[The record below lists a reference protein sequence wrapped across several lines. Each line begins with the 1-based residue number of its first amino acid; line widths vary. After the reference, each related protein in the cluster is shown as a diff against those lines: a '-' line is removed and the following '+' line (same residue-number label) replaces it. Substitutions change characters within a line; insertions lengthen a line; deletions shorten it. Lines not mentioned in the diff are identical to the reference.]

1 LTPVAAPA
9 DGGATPG
16 PPDILFAGHHRWKP
30 RPWSRPELPGTW
42 LLTYTSAG
50 QGGYRSGAVQITPG
64 PGDVVLVH
72 RSAPVE
78 HCAPGPSTWEHSYLR
93 FDPWPGW
100 QPPAPFGRVTEGL
113 YRAHVRFAPT
123 RQRVEDALRRLIA
136 DVRSRDAARALVGLR
151 PKSASARGQGAEGLR
166 ELALTAL
173 REVFLLIGEDP
184 LESGRLDPRIAGVL
198 QVLTDDLAGPHD
210 IASLARTAGLSESR
224 FWHLFREQVGVP
236 PQRAIRSLRLQQ
248 SALRLTYT
256 SDAVGAIADE
266 TGFSSIYDFSRQFR
280 RAYGVSPRA
289 YRARFRTPEL
299 PPATPPRRSVR
310 SRPARHRD

>member
-1 LTPVAAPA
+1 LTRVATPTDGRAAPTA
-9 DGGATPG
+9 
-16 PPDILFAGHHRWKP
+16 PDILFAGRHRWAP

-50 QGGYRSGAVQITPG
+50 HGGYRIGDVQITPG

-93 FDPWPGW
+93 FDPWPAW
-100 QPPAPFGRVTEGL
+100 QPPEPFSRVIDGL
-113 YRAHVRFAPT
+113 YLAHVRLVPA
-123 RQRVEDALRRLIA
+123 RHRIEDALRRLIA
-136 DVRSRDAARALVGLR
+136 DVRSRDAARALLGLR
-151 PKSASARGQGAEGLR
+151 PKSTSARGQGTEGLR

-184 LESGRLDPRIAGVL
+184 LESGRLDPRIAGAL

-248 SALRLTYT
+248 SALRLAYT
-256 SDAVGAIADE
+256 SDAVAAIADE

-280 RAYGVSPRA
+280 RAYGVSPRT
-289 YRARFRTPEL
+289 YRGRFRTPEL
-299 PPATPPRRSVR
+299 PPATPPRR
-310 SRPARHRD
+310 PARERDARS